1 MGAPKIEQIN
11 RVLSLKEVLEGLII
25 SGWINIEEAKAVLVK
40 RRNTKLHPLVVVAQ
54 LGLKQKKPPYLE
66 IGIESLSTWLS
77 DYSQIP
83 YFEIDPLKIDIEACA
98 NVLPKAFIK
107 RLKIIPIKVEKDSVT
122 YATAEP
128 FDRNWTMEVRSATG
142 KEVEIV
148 VTSPVQIDH
157 FIEEFFTVHK
167 AAKSFKRNITDTD
180 IARNPELDKMLGEGR
195 TKGLELVDSS
205 IGSICDWLLQFAYD
219 ERATDIHIEPRKGK
233 GQIRFRIDGKMRVIY
248 KFEPEVVLPVV
259 SRFKLLAMMKV
270 DEKRRPQD
278 GRIKR
283 SVGQNVLIEMRLS
296 TIPTHYG
303 EKLVIRIFDPKMVEK
318 SMVDLGYYDKD
329 IRTWNEFVSHSYGL
343 VLVTGPTGSGKST
356 TLHSTLK
363 RLADDA
369 VNICTVE
376 DPIEIINDGF
386 NQMQVNPAINL
397 TFANSIRA
405 FLRQDPDI
413 IMVGEI
419 RDKEGGEMAIQASL
433 TGHLVLSTLHTNDA
447 LSAVTRLIDI
457 GVPAHLI
464 NASVRGILAQRL
476 VRVLCKYCKE
486 ETSCDTALWNTL
498 VEDEDVQTPKKV
510 FKANGCRECK
520 NSGYSGRVC
529 IYEIVPY
536 TSKIKEFVTDDV
548 SLEALKRL
556 TKGEF
561 TGIKINGARKV
572 IEGVTSIEEVLRV
585 AF

>member
-1 MGAPKIEQIN
+1 MGAPKLENLN
-11 RVLSLKEVLEGLII
+11 RNLQLKEVLEALI
-25 SGWINIEEAKAVLVK
+25 SYGWVSLEEAKAILVK
-40 RRNTKLHPLVVVAQ
+40 RKNTKLHPLVVLAQ
-54 LGLKQKKPPYLE
+54 LNLKQKKPPYLE
-66 IGIESLSTWLS
+66 IGIESLSTWLA
-77 DYSQIP
+77 DYAGFP
-83 YFEIDPLKIDIEACA
+83 YFEIDPLKIDIEACTS
-98 NVLPKAFIK
+98 VLPKAFIK
-107 RLKIIPIKVEKDSVT
+107 RLKIIPVEVNKDSVLF
-122 YATAEP
+122 ATAEP
-128 FDRNWTMEVRSATG
+128 FDRNWVMEVETAISKR
-142 KEVEIV
+142 VEIA
-148 VTSPVQIDH
+148 VTSPLQIDH

-167 AAKSFKRNITDTD
+167 AAKSF
-180 IARNPELDKMLGEGR
+180 ARAQPKDNSFSNPDLEKMLGEGR
-195 TKGLELVDSS
+195 KQGLDQVDSN

-233 GQIRFRIDGKMRVIY
+233 AQIRFRIDGKMRVVY
-248 KFEPEVVLPVV
+248 KFEPEIALPIV
-259 SRFKLLAMMKV
+259 SRFKLLGHMKV

-283 SVGQNVLIEMRLS
+283 PVGQNIMIEMRLS

-318 SMVDLGYYDKD
+318 TMDELGYYDHD

-363 RLADDA
+363 RLANDA

-376 DPIEIINDGF
+376 DPVEIINDSF
-386 NQMQVNPAINL
+386 NQMQVNAQIGL
-397 TFANSIRA
+397 TFASSIRS

-464 NASVRGILAQRL
+464 NASLRGILAQRL

-486 ETSCDTALWNTL
+486 QTPCSTDLWKTL
-498 VEDEDVQTPKKV
+498 VGDSDIKPPATT

-520 NSGYSGRVC
+520 NTGYNGRVC
-529 IYEIVPY
+529 IYEMVPY
-536 TSKIKEFVTDDV
+536 SSKIKNFVNDQV
-548 SLEALKRL
+548 SLEALKEL

-561 TGIKINGARKV
+561 VGIRLNGARKV
-572 IEGVTSIEEVLRV
+572 LEGVTSVEEVIRV

>member
-11 RVLSLKEVLEGLII
+11 RKLELKEVLEGLIH
-25 SGWINIEEAKAVLVK
+25 SGWVSLDEAKTILAK
-40 RRNTKLHPLVVVAQ
+40 RKNSKIHPLIVLSQ
-54 LGLKQKKPPYLE
+54 LNLKMKKPPYLE
-66 IGIESLSTWLS
+66 IGIETLATWLA
-77 DYSQIP
+77 DYAGLP
-83 YFEIDPLKIDIEACA
+83 FYEIDPLKIDISACT

-107 RLKIIPIKVEKDSVT
+107 RLKIIPVEVKGDAVVF
-122 YATAEP
+122 ATSEP
-128 FDRNWTMEVRSATG
+128 FDRNWVMEVQSAIN
-142 KEVEIV
+142 KNVEIV
-148 VTSPVQIDH
+148 VTSPVQIEH

-167 AAKSFKRNITDTD
+167 AAKSFARDAQQDKSI
-180 IARNPELDKMLGEGR
+180 RNPELEKMLGEGS
-195 TKGLELVDSS
+195 TQGTELVDSN

-248 KFEPEVVLPVV
+248 KFVPEVVLPIV
-259 SRFKLLAMMKV
+259 SRFKLLSHMKV

-283 SVGQNVLIEMRLS
+283 AVGQNLLIEMRLS

-318 SMVDLGYYDKD
+318 SMEELGYYDKD
-329 IRTWNEFVSHSYGL
+329 IRIWNEFVSHSFGL

-363 RLADDA
+363 RLSDDA

-376 DPIEIINDGF
+376 DPVEIINDNF
-386 NQMQVNPAINL
+386 NQMQVNSQINL
-397 TFANSIRA
+397 TFANAIRA

-447 LSAVTRLIDI
+447 LSAITRLIDI

-486 ETSCDTALWNTL
+486 EAPVNQDLWKTM
-498 VEDEDVQTPKKV
+498 VGDEDIKPPPRV

-520 NSGYSGRVC
+520 NTGYNGRVC
-529 IYEIVPY
+529 IYEMVPY
-536 TSKIKEFVTDDV
+536 TSKIKNFVNDQV
-548 SLEALKRL
+548 SLEALKEL

-561 TGIKINGARKV
+561 VGIRICGARKV
-572 IEGVTSIEEVLRV
+572 MEGVTSIEEVLRV

>member
-1 MGAPKIEQIN
+1 MGEPKLEQIS
-11 RVLSLKEVLEGLII
+11 RKLELKEVLEALIH
-25 SGWINIEEAKAVLVK
+25 SGWVTLEEAKEILSK
-40 RRNTKLHPLVVVAQ
+40 RKNTKLHPLVVLSQ
-54 LGLKQKKPPYLE
+54 FNLKQKKPPYLE
-66 IGIESLSTWLS
+66 IGIESLSTWLAEFS
-77 DYSQIP
+77 GLS
-83 YFEIDPLKIDIEACA
+83 YFEIDPLKIDIAACTS
-98 NVLPKAFIK
+98 VLPKAFIK
-107 RLKIIPIKVEKDSVT
+107 RLKVIPVEVRPDCVVF
-122 YATAEP
+122 ATAEP
-128 FDRNWTMEVRSATG
+128 FDRNWIMEVQSAIS
-142 KEVEIV
+142 KKVEIV

-167 AAKSFKRNITDTD
+167 AAKSF
-180 IARNPELDKMLGEGR
+180 ARSQPKDKAFQNPDLEKMLGEGR
-195 TKGLELVDSS
+195 KQGLEAVDSN

-219 ERATDIHIEPRKGK
+219 ERATDIHIEPKKGK

-248 KFEPEVVLPVV
+248 KFEPEVVLPIV
-259 SRFKLLAMMKV
+259 SRFKLLAHMKV

-283 SVGQNVLIEMRLS
+283 PVGQNILIEMRLS
-296 TIPTHYG
+296 TIPCHYG

-318 SMVDLGYYDKD
+318 TMVELGYYDKD

-363 RLADDA
+363 RLSDDA

-386 NQMQVNPAINL
+386 NQMQVNTQIGL
-397 TFANSIRA
+397 TFANSIRS

-447 LSAVTRLIDI
+447 LSAITRLIDI

-486 ETSCDTALWNTL
+486 QTPCSEDLWKTL
-498 VEDEDVQTPKKV
+498 VGDEDIKAPAHV
-510 FKANGCRECK
+510 FKAAGCRECK
-520 NSGYSGRVC
+520 NTGYSGRVC
-529 IYEIVPY
+529 IYEMVPY
-536 TSKIKEFVTDDV
+536 TSEIKNFVNDQV
-548 SLEALKRL
+548 SLEALKDL
-556 TKGEF
+556 TKGKF
-561 TGIKINGARKV
+561 IGIRINGARKV
-572 IEGVTSIEEVLRV
+572 MEGVTSIEEVLRV

>member
-1 MGAPKIEQIN
+1 MGAPKLEQLN
-11 RVLSLKEVLEGLII
+11 RKLELKEILEALIQE
-25 SGWINIEEAKAVLVK
+25 GWVGVEEAKAILVK
-40 RRNTKLHPLVVVAQ
+40 RKNTKLHPIVVVSQ
-54 LGLKQKKPPYLE
+54 FNLKQKKPPYLD
-66 IGIESLSTWLS
+66 IGIETLSTWLT
-77 DYSQIP
+77 DYSGLP
-83 YFEIDPLKIDIEACA
+83 YFEIDPLKIDIEACT

-107 RLKIIPIKVEKDSVT
+107 RLKIIPVEVT
-122 YATAEP
+122 NDFVTFATSEP
-128 FDRNWTMEVRSATG
+128 FDRNWVMEVQSSIS
-142 KEVEIV
+142 KEVKIV
-148 VTSPVQIDH
+148 VTSPLQIEH

-167 AAKSFKRNITDTD
+167 VAKSF
-180 IARNPELDKMLGEGR
+180 ARSQPKDAAIHNPELEKMLGEGR
-195 TKGLELVDSS
+195 KQGLELVDSN

-219 ERATDIHIEPRKGK
+219 ERATDIHIEPKKGK

-248 KFEPEVVLPVV
+248 KFEPEVVLPIV
-259 SRFKLLAMMKV
+259 SRFKLLSHMKV

-283 SVGQNVLIEMRLS
+283 AVGQNIMIEMRLS

-318 SMVDLGYYDKD
+318 TMVELGYNDKD

-363 RLADDA
+363 RLSDDA

-376 DPIEIINDGF
+376 DPVEIINDSF
-386 NQMQVNPAINL
+386 NQMQVNTQINL
-397 TFANSIRA
+397 SFANAIRA

-447 LSAVTRLIDI
+447 LSAITRLIDI

-486 ETSCDTALWNTL
+486 QTPCNQDLWKTL
-498 VEDEDVQTPKKV
+498 VGDEDVKTPPHV

-520 NSGYSGRVC
+520 NTGYQGRVC
-529 IYEIVPY
+529 IYEMIPY
-536 TSKIKEFVTDDV
+536 NSKIKNFVDDKV
-548 SLEALKRL
+548 SLEALKEL
-556 TKGEF
+556 TKGEYV
-561 TGIKINGARKV
+561 GIRLNGARKV
-572 IEGVTSIEEVLRV
+572 LEGVTSVEEVLRV